1 MGSWILSKVRKSA
14 KIKEIKGCG
23 TGFWFLQGFRGGY
36 KGGGWNAIKELKLKS
51 LIFKTKCDD
60 ISGEE
65 GVCR

>member
-1 MGSWILSKVRKSA
+1 MRKLR
-14 KIKEIKGCG
+14 KLRGVVLVF
-23 TGFWFLQGFRGGY
+23 GFY
-36 KGGGWNAIKELKLKS
+36 KGFVVVIREGWTAIKELKLKS

>member
-1 MGSWILSKVRKSA
+1 MRKLR
-14 KIKEIKGCG
+14 KLRGVVP
-23 TGFWFLQGFRGGY
+23 GFGFLQGFRGGY

-51 LIFKTKCDD
+51 LIFKAKCDD